1 MYSFRILVCI
11 QIIFLAFNI
20 MAQTKSDEEQIMQ
33 LEDEWTD
40 ALIKEDRKELDRI
53 LAPEFSFI
61 EPDGSVLDREA
72 YLEDRSHYLSAIES
86 FEIEEVKVRVY
97 GQSSLVSGISK
108 ISERR
113 LGRKLRYD
121 LRWKELWIKQS
132 GKWVVVAGQA
142 TPVNPKWEDPFLVK
156 E

>member
-1 MYSFRILVCI
+1 
-11 QIIFLAFNI
+11 
-20 MAQTKSDEEQIMQ
+20 
-33 LEDEWTD
+33 
-40 ALIKEDRKELDRI
+40 LIKENRKELDRI

-72 YLEDRSHYLSAIES
+72 YLADRSHNLSDTDS
-86 FEIEEVKVRVY
+86 FEIEEVKIRVY
-97 GQSSLVSGISK
+97 GQSALVSGISK

-113 LGRKLRYD
+113 LGRKLRYE
-121 LRWKELWIKQS
+121 LRWKELWLKQS

-142 TPVNPKWEDPFLVK
+142 TPVNPKWEDPFIIK